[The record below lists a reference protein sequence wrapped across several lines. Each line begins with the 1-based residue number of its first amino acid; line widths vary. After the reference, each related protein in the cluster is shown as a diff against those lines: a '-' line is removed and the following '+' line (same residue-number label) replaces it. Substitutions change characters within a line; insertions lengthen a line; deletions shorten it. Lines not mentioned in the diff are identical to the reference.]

1 MLLTLPMG
9 PLGANCYLW
18 ENGTDAAAVDPSD
31 AEAVQSVLKEK
42 NLRLTDVFLTHRHF
56 DHLAG
61 AAKLRQE
68 TGCAVWIHPLDADG
82 LKSARASHAD
92 RMPGTFVPCEPTA
105 LYEDGDTVETAG
117 LRLSVLHTPGH
128 TAGGV
133 TLVSDAE
140 GLAFTGDTV
149 FFEGVGR
156 TDLATG
162 NMRALMESLS
172 RILKLPEDTVLY
184 PGHGEPTTVAHES
197 AFNPML
203 HYRGH
208 SWFN

>member
-1 MLLTLPMG
+1 
-9 PLGANCYLW
+9 
-18 ENGTDAAAVDPSD
+18 
-31 AEAVQSVLKEK
+31 
-42 NLRLTDVFLTHRHF
+42 
-56 DHLAG
+56 
-61 AAKLRQE
+61 
-68 TGCAVWIHPLDADG
+68 
-82 LKSARASHAD
+82 
-92 RMPGTFVPCEPTA
+92 MPGTFVPCEPTA
-105 LYEDGDTVETAG
+105 LYEDGDTVEAAG